1 MAWLLLS
8 SFSFALLDVF
18 DRMSLVTLVDVIVSK
33 SLGSFDV
40 NLDRSIQFDFLP
52 LGLAFST

>member
-1 MAWLLLS
+1 MAWILLG
-8 SFSFALLDVF
+8 SFALLDAF
-18 DRMSLVTLVDVIVSK
+18 YCMSLVPLVDVIVSIL

-40 NLDRSIQFDFLP
+40 NLDRPIQFDFLP

>member
-1 MAWLLLS
+1 MAWLLS
-8 SFSFALLDVF
+8 SFVLLDVF
-18 DRMSLVTLVDVIVSK
+18 DGMSLVTLVDVIVSIL

>member
-1 MAWLLLS
+1 MAWILLG
-8 SFSFALLDVF
+8 SFALLDVF
-18 DRMSLVTLVDVIVSK
+18 YCMSLVPLVDVIVSIL

>member
-1 MAWLLLS
+1 MAWILLG
-8 SFSFALLDVF
+8 SFALLDVF
-18 DRMSLVTLVDVIVSK
+18 YCMSLVPLVDVIVSIL

-52 LGLAFST
+52 LGLTFST